1 MMVSGHRREVF
12 FDRYNIVSENDLREA
27 AHLTSQHAL
36 NQEKATNVIPLRKK
50 SKVRGLGHR
59 MGTIEAPPVLSS

>member
-27 AHLTSQHAL
+27 AHLTSQHAQ
-36 NQEKATNVIPLRKK
+36 NQE
-50 SKVRGLGHR
+50 
-59 MGTIEAPPVLSS
+59 